1 MLVMLNKWCLAL
13 HSPSRQTYCN
23 MQRLFFVGRNRAG
36 SPAKPP
42 LHNDR
47 LRPCS
52 FNFEGKHD
60 KTTSMSDLH
69 FMKMHGLGN
78 DFMVVDFRGLP
89 CSISSQSVIG
99 LSNRRRGVGFDQLA
113 ELRDSENCDAKLV
126 FFNAD
131 GSRSGACGNA
141 TRCVARLLF
150 EESGKTTVTI
160 ETDRGSLACIDAGDG
175 LTGVNMGMPRF
186 DWQDIPL
193 AEEAD
198 TRSLPIEGAPTAL
211 SMGNPH
217 CVFIVPN
224 VVEVEIDELGPKLER
239 HPMFPERT
247 NVEFVSI
254 LSRQAIRLRIWER
267 GAGVTPASGSGSSAA
282 AVAAARLGLVDR
294 HIAVHLDGG
303 KLDVDWR
310 DDGVWM
316 TGPTAHV
323 FNGSLDSRMLEGMN

>member
-1 MLVMLNKWCLAL
+1 M
-13 HSPSRQTYCN
+13 S
-23 MQRLFFVGRNRAG
+23 G
-36 SPAKPP
+36 
-42 LHNDR
+42 
-47 LRPCS
+47 LR
-52 FNFEGKHD
+52 
-60 KTTSMSDLH
+60 

-78 DFMVVDFRGLP
+78 DFMVVDFRGMP
-89 CSISSQSVIG
+89 GSISSQSVIG
-99 LSNRRRGVGFDQLA
+99 LADRRRGVGFDQLA
-113 ELRDSENCDAKLV
+113 ELRDSENCDVKLV

-150 EESGKTTVTI
+150 EESGKTAVSI
-160 ETDRGSLACIDAGDG
+160 ETDRGSLACTDAGGG
-175 LTGVNMGMPRF
+175 LTGVNMGQPRF

-198 TRSLPIEGAPTAL
+198 TRSLPIGGAPSAL

-224 VVEVEIDELGPKLER
+224 AAEIKIDELGPKLER

-247 NVEFVSI
+247 NVEFVSVM
-254 LSRQAIRLRIWER
+254 SRQAIRLRIWER
-267 GAGVTPASGSGSSAA
+267 GAGITPASGSGSSAA
-282 AVAAARLGLVDR
+282 AVAAARLDLVDR
-294 HIAVHLDGG
+294 HVAVHLDGG
-303 KLDVDWR
+303 ELDVDWR

-323 FNGSLDSRMLEGMN
+323 FNGTLDSCMLEGMT